1 MVSFIMSNHTNSQET
16 KNVSKN
22 YTNRIRLRKAV
33 EVKESNKNIRETWEL
48 QKSLAKLSIDQST
61 NTETPEDVEKMFDT
75 MLDVQA
81 NVIAYIAD
89 ILKLDE
95 KASEKLDDLGYYET
109 MDFATRIGSE
119 LMHIKTEP
127 VTEADTG
134 LED

>member
-1 MVSFIMSNHTNSQET
+1 MSVKITPTELG
-16 KNVSKN
+16 
-22 YTNRIRLRKAV
+22 LRKAV
-33 EVKESNKNIRETWEL
+33 EVKESNKNIRATWEL

-61 NTETPEDVEKMFDT
+61 NTEKPEDVEKMFDT

-95 KASEKLDDLGYYET
+95 KAIEKLDDLGYYET

-119 LMHIKTEP
+119 LMHIKTELA
-127 VTEADTG
+127 TEVDTG
-134 LED
+134 LEG